1 MARKNRRQDKARE
14 RQQEAAWKLCIVG
27 LAFLTAPLFL
37 GKSPISIMMVGLRPI
52 AFLMLLAGG
61 VLLWLGRRK
70 TADETV
76 DFSGQVV
83 KSSGLAKPRVANEPG
98 FDALTNRA
106 SAKAVLTVAQKLAHV
121 RPTSWSLETLKCIEW
136 RRFEA
141 LIEALFEQAGFETKT
156 QSHGAD
162 NGVDI
167 WLYSRN
173 QPGQAVSIVQC
184 KHWSNKVG
192 VDKLRELRGV
202 MAAYKVPRGQFVTTA
217 TYSDEALQ
225 FAKEN
230 SINALDAQGVL
241 ALISKRT
248 SEQQQALLDV
258 ALEGEYWRPTCVNC
272 GIKLIERSPRAGG
285 KAFWGCR
292 NYPQCKTTM
301 QMR

>member
-1 MARKNRRQDKARE
+1 MARKDRRREKARE
-14 RQQEAAWKLCIVG
+14 RQQEAAWKLCILG
-27 LAFLTAPLFL
+27 LVFLMAPLLL
-37 GKSPISIMMVGLRPI
+37 GKSPIAIMMVGLRPV
-52 AFLMLLAGG
+52 AFLMLLVGG
-61 VLLWLGRRK
+61 GLLWWGHRK
-70 TADETV
+70 TADEPV
-76 DFSGQVV
+76 DFSGLIA
-83 KSSGLAKPRVANEPG
+83 KRSALAKPRFAKEPG
-98 FDALTNRA
+98 FDALTDRA
-106 SAKAVLTVAQKLAHV
+106 SAKADVTAAKTREHV
-121 RPTSWSLETLKCIEW
+121 RPTSWSLETLKSIEW

-141 LIEALFEQAGFETKT
+141 LIEALFKQAGFETKT

-230 SINALDAQGVL
+230 AINALDAQGVL

-248 SEQQQALLDV
+248 PEQQQALLEV

-272 GIKLIERSPRAGG
+272 GIKLMERSPRGGG
-285 KAFWGCR
+285 KAFWGCQ
-292 NYPQCKTTM
+292 NYPRCKTTM

>member
-1 MARKNRRQDKARE
+1 MARKNRPQEKAKE
-14 RQQEAAWKLCIVG
+14 RPQEAAWQLCIVG
-27 LAFLTAPLFL
+27 LVFLMAPLFL
-37 GKSPISIMMVGLRPI
+37 GKSPISSMMVGLRPI

-61 VLLWLGRRK
+61 GLLWLGRRK
-70 TADETV
+70 TADEPV
-76 DFSGQVV
+76 DFSGLIA
-83 KSSGLAKPRVANEPG
+83 KSSGLAKPRVAKEPG
-98 FDALTNRA
+98 FNAFADELPVKPRETGSQTSER
-106 SAKAVLTVAQKLAHV
+106 V
-121 RPTSWSLETLKCIEW
+121 RPTSWSLETLKSIEW

-141 LIEALFEQAGFETKT
+141 LIEALFKQAGFETKT

-184 KHWSNKVG
+184 KHWSSKVG

-230 SINALDAQGVL
+230 AINALDAQGILV
-241 ALISKRT
+241 LISKRT
-248 SEQQQALLDV
+248 LEQQQALLDV

-272 GIKLIERSPRAGG
+272 GVKLMERTPRGGG
-285 KAFWGCR
+285 KAFWGCK
-292 NYPQCKTTM
+292 NYPRCKTTM